1 MVQILHKSIA
11 ISKEQVGL
19 AYTSLLDHVG
29 VLTALEHASTSGS
42 VKASRGTSSGPLRA
56 SLTPAQVSWCK
67 MQDE

>member
-11 ISKEQVGL
+11 ISKEQIGL

-29 VLTALEHASTSGS
+29 VLTTFEHATTSGS
-42 VKASRGTSSGPLRA
+42 VEASGSTSSGPLRA
-56 SLTPAQVSWCK
+56 SLTPAKISRCK